1 MPYVA
6 NEILSRAPILLQ
18 LSETFQEFSILMTFL
33 LFKIEEWECTCND
46 FPYQKIIILPC
57 QQSNI

>member
-1 MPYVA
+1 MKTGAGQHKYIYIYMPYVA

-33 LFKIEEWECTCND
+33 LF
-46 FPYQKIIILPC
+46 
-57 QQSNI
+57 

>member
-57 QQSNI
+57 Q